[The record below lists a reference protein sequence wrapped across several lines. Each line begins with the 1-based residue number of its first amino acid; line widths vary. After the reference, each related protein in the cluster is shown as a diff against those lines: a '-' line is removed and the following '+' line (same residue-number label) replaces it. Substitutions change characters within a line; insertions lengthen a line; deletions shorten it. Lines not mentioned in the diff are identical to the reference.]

1 MPHLQTAL
9 ELKKS
14 DSLEQYVSRV
24 RRAADRVQV
33 TKEKQEQKQ

>member
-24 RRAADRVQV
+24 RRAADREQDRID
-33 TKEKQEQKQ
+33 QEAP